1 MIKNFFL
8 IVCLSSPILTYSWET
23 SKVSTEID
31 SAIQDLYNFKFD
43 SFYEKINK
51 IKVNEP
57 ENPLIPFLF
66 LAGDWQYIQ
75 TVSGYSSSY
84 NSINNNLK
92 DIEPLY
98 LDLISKYPNNP
109 EYYLYLGSSYGML
122 SRISLA
128 MGDYKSVLLNGYY
141 ALKYI
146 KQSYSIDEKLYD
158 VYMPIGLMEYFSCK
172 SNIYIKGISALVG
185 INSDCSEALKN
196 LEIARKKSKYSW
208 IETSNILAHAYLYF
222 ENNYENAS
230 DVIINLREKFPQN
243 PYYLFIEAEL
253 FARTNKWD
261 KIHKIKPLLIK
272 ETEIGGK
279 YKKKEC
285 LIKYNYILA
294 LEDFISG
301 NYIKSID
308 RCTWIINNYS
318 LEFGWFKG
326 FSYLLRGKSY
336 DLIGQ
341 RIKAI
346 NDYKLSMKYTE
357 YFPEYAEAQYLIK
370 SKSISE

>member
-1 MIKNFFL
+1 MIKNLFL
-8 IVCLSSPILTYSWET
+8 IVCLSYPILSYSWET
-23 SKVSTEID
+23 SKTSIEID

-43 SFYEKINK
+43 SFYKKIDK
-51 IKVNEP
+51 IKIEDP

-66 LAGDWQYIQ
+66 LAGDWQYSQ
-75 TVSGYSSSY
+75 TVNGYSASY
-84 NSINNNLK
+84 YSINNNLK
-92 DIEPLY
+92 AIEPLY
-98 LDLISKYPNNP
+98 LDLISRFPDNP

-146 KQSYSIDEKLYD
+146 KQSYSIDDKLYD

-172 SNIYIKGISALVG
+172 SNIYIKSISTLVG
-185 INSDCSEALKN
+185 INSDCAEALEH

-222 ENNYENAS
+222 ENNYENAN
-230 DVIINLREKFPQN
+230 DVISSLRYSFPQN

-253 FARTNKWD
+253 LARTNKWD
-261 KIHKIKPLLIK
+261 EIHKIKPLLIK
-272 ETEIGGK
+272 ETESGGK
-279 YKKKEC
+279 YKQKEC

-301 NYIKSID
+301 NYIQSID

-326 FSYLLRGKSY
+326 FSYLLRGKSH

-341 RIKAI
+341 RNKAI
-346 NDYKLSMKYTE
+346 KDYELSMEYTD
-357 YFPEYAEAQYLIK
+357 YFPEHMEAQYLVKNKFIN
-370 SKSISE
+370 E